1 MVSVFNWK
9 LMGRVR
15 ESRTPTYWIAIRLI
29 YSPATEN
36 VKNNLANYFVFKK
49 QTKGLGE
56 LSKHRKLQW

>member
-49 QTKGLGE
+49 QK
-56 LSKHRKLQW
+56 KV

>member
-15 ESRTPTYWIAIRLI
+15 ESRTPTYGIAIRLI

-36 VKNNLANYFVFKK
+36 VKNNLVNYCVLKK
-49 QTKGLGE
+49 QK
-56 LSKHRKLQW
+56 KV